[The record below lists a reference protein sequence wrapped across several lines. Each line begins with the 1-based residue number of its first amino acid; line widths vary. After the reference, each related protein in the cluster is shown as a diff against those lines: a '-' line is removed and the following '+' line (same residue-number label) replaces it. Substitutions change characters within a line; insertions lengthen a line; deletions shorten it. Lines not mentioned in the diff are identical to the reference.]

1 MRATQRYAGGQ
12 REARPLWCSSVGLL
26 VVLALSLCVAPCTSP
41 AQPSGHLPRIGFL
54 SGTALTPELARGLE
68 AFRHALRER
77 GWVEGHNLALEY
89 RFAEG
94 RFERLPTLAAEL
106 VGLHVDVLVTEGSEG
121 VQAAQHATQTIPI
134 VMRSVGDPVQRGF
147 IASLARPGGNITG
160 LAGAGGDL
168 NRKRLELLKEAL
180 PTLTR
185 VAVLWNPPQPA
196 HTPMLK
202 ALEDSVQ
209 AVGVQLHPVAVA
221 SLTDF
226 EGAFAAMRTGHAE
239 ALMIFGSDLHSSHVR
254 RLADLALQSGLPTMA
269 GAREFAESGG
279 LMTYGPSARDALGR
293 VAYYVDRLLKGTK
306 PADLPVEQP
315 TKFELVLNRK
325 TAEALGITFPPT
337 LLVFADEVLQ

>member
-1 MRATQRYAGGQ
+1 MRSLRYS
-12 REARPLWCSSVGLL
+12 PVGLI
-26 VVLALSLCVAPCTSP
+26 VVLALGLCTAPRSSP
-41 AQPSGHLPRIGFL
+41 AQPSGNMPRIGFL

-68 AFRHALRER
+68 AFRPALRER
-77 GWVEGHNLALEY
+77 GWVEGHNLAIEY

-94 RFERLPTLAAEL
+94 QFERLPTLAAEL

-121 VQAAQHATQTIPI
+121 VQAAQQASQTIPI
-134 VMRSVGDPVQRGF
+134 VMRSVAEPVQRGF

-160 LAGAGGDL
+160 LAGASGDL
-168 NRKRLELLKEAL
+168 NGKRLELLKEAL
-180 PTLTR
+180 PMLTH

-196 HTPMLK
+196 HAPMLK
-202 ALEDSVQ
+202 ALAEGAQ
-209 AVGVQLHPVAVA
+209 AVGVQLHPVAVH

-239 ALMIFGSDLHSSHVR
+239 ALLIFGSDLHSSHSH
-254 RLADLALQSGLPTMA
+254 RLADLALQSQLPAMA
-269 GAREFAESGG
+269 GAREFADSGG
-279 LMTYGPSARDALGR
+279 LMTYGPSASDALSR

-325 TAEALGITFPPT
+325 TAQALGITFPPT
-337 LLVFADEVLQ
+337 LLILADEVIQ